1 MKTTLLRDKSKESAL
16 VKKFLGKSDIEFR
29 EIYSNSEC
37 VVPSL
42 LVEGIACPFRG
53 YNQIK
58 EYINSV
64 KINLN

>member
-37 VVPSL
+37 VVPSF
-42 LVEGIACPFRG
+42 AC
-53 YNQIK
+53 
-58 EYINSV
+58 
-64 KINLN
+64 